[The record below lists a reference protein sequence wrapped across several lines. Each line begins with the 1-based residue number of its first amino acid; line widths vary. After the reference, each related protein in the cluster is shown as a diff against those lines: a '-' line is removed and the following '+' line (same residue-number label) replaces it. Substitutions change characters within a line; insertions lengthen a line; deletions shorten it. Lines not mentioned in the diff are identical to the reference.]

1 MVSRMT
7 ERDSRPDDPRPEELS
22 EEELE
27 AERGAPLPDREALSV
42 LNADVAIPAD
52 PAIAADVLSGEG
64 TGGDDPVEEQ
74 PPDEQPP
81 AEERPEEE
89 PPDGGRPEEAAP

>member
-1 MVSRMT
+1 MADR
-7 ERDSRPDDPRPEELS
+7 ERRPDDPRPPDELS

-27 AERGAPLPDREALSV
+27 AERGGPLPDREALSV

-64 TGGDDPVEEQ
+64 TGDGEE
-74 PPDEQPP
+74 EAGEEP
-81 AEERPEEE
+81 AGERPEDE
-89 PPDGGRPEEAAP
+89 PPRDEG

>member
-1 MVSRMT
+1 MSLNMPD
-7 ERDSRPDDPRPEELS
+7 RDRKPDKPGGEDELS

-27 AERGAPLPDREALSV
+27 AQRGGALPDREALSV

-64 TGGDDPVEEQ
+64 DPDDAGEAPDDPGDM
-74 PPDEQPP
+74 PDDPG
-81 AEERPEEE
+81 EE
-89 PPDGGRPEEAAP
+89 PPPDG